1 MRWLLTLWRQLYSLQ
16 LELTR
21 WAGHLTL
28 KYFSFLLH
36 SQSLILSED
45 WVSIVRQL
53 LMLAIQ
59 LVLVVR
65 YQTPRSTTGF
75 ETWKIRNLK
84 FAHTVVKNANTK
96 MLLGSTW
103 EGEKFQATTENM
115 HTVGPNNHFS
125 SFFCYNELYQVPHRP
140 WNWCYNPSTPERT
153 SGRVCCRSHHGTG
166 ITLYLLCFQMWE

>member
-1 MRWLLTLWRQLYSLQ
+1 MNCPKSYSSQYRLNDHKKVCSGASSVLSNNTVRQ
-16 LELTR
+16 
-21 WAGHLTL
+21 TL
-28 KYFSFLLH
+28 KFHNLDVKEFFLQDPAFINEVVAYAMETTVLTAARAYKVSWTLDIKILLFFLLH

-84 FAHTVVKNANTK
+84 FAHTVVKNASTK
-96 MLLGSTW
+96 MLLGST
-103 EGEKFQATTENM
+103 
-115 HTVGPNNHFS
+115 
-125 SFFCYNELYQVPHRP
+125 
-140 WNWCYNPSTPERT
+140 
-153 SGRVCCRSHHGTG
+153 
-166 ITLYLLCFQMWE
+166 